1 MSNDQQYPHG
11 QNYPQ
16 APNHSYGIGG
26 DPNLVG
32 DRQRQ
37 GSQVPPP
44 PKKRHVVR
52 NVLIGITAGFVLLVG
67 GCTAIVASMAGTNDP
82 AKKSAGAAS
91 NASPVDNGR
100 TPDAVV
106 TPTNKPTEAKPTV
119 APQPTKTT
127 PKLTA
132 GQEQAIGSAE
142 SYLAYQAFSR
152 KGLIHQLSSDA
163 GEGFSVKDATFA
175 VDHLTVDWND
185 QAAKKA
191 KEYLQMQHF
200 SRKGLIHQLESSY
213 GEQFTHAQA
222 VYGVNKA
229 GL

>member
-1 MSNDQQYPHG
+1 MSNNQQYPYG
-11 QNYPQ
+11 QNHPHE
-16 APNHSYGIGG
+16 PNRNYAVGG
-26 DPNLVG
+26 DPNLLG
-32 DRQRQ
+32 DWQRQ
-37 GSQVPPP
+37 GNQPPP
-44 PKKRHVVR
+44 QPPAPKKRHTVR
-52 NVLIGITAGFVLLVG
+52 NILLGITAGCVLLVG
-67 GCTAIVASMAGTNDP
+67 GCTAIVASMGGGNDP
-82 AKKSAGAAS
+82 ATQSAGPNSSTKPTVA
-91 NASPVDNGR
+91 
-100 TPDAVV
+100 
-106 TPTNKPTEAKPTV
+106 TPTNKPTAAKSTAAPKPT
-119 APQPTKTT
+119 TKTG

-132 GQEQAIGSAE
+132 GQEQAIGSAQ

-152 KGLIHQLSSDA
+152 KGLIKQLSSDY

-175 VDHLTVDWND
+175 VDYLKVNWNE

-213 GEQFTHAQA
+213 GEQFSHAQA